1 MGAEFLLTSLVVVAL
16 PGTGVLYTLA
26 VGLGRGIRPGF
37 MAALGCTLGIVPH
50 VIASIIGLAALLHAS
65 AVAFQTIKFAG
76 VIYLGWMAWNILKD
90 GGALDVR
97 EDRRPLTSLQIIR
110 HAILINLLN
119 PKLSLFFLAFL
130 PQFVSP
136 GAAHPTFEMLGL
148 ALIFMAMT
156 LGVFVIYGACAAAAR
171 DHIIS
176 RPRVMTWLKR
186 CFAGA
191 FALMGLKLAL
201 ADR

>member
-1 MGAEFLLTSLVVVAL
+1 
-16 PGTGVLYTLA
+16 
-26 VGLGRGIRPGF
+26 
-37 MAALGCTLGIVPH
+37 VPH

-97 EDRRPLTSLQIIR
+97 EDRRPLTSPQIIR